1 MPLILDGTNGVNAST
16 GSLNLQTGGTSAIT
30 IDSSQVATFSNAPTS
45 GIQSTYSVRGLTG
58 TNNSTTP
65 NTQYDFSA
73 DAVVLINTNGA
84 PIRRV
89 NTGTITNNV
98 SAAGAVANGRDQ
110 SGAFSS
116 SSWIH
121 FYFIW
126 NGTTLA
132 TVSSATAPP
141 TGPTLPSGYTHWAYI
156 GAVRFN
162 ASSQLVRTRI
172 RGSQVSVDST
182 NDCVALN
189 GSNFQLSYASLS
201 LSSFIPPNAV
211 TFGMT
216 IYEGNSSPLS
226 TNDCIVRIGVDGSN
240 AFAWTG
246 YWGIRADAATGLFV
260 GDSIQGIPNVSQ
272 TIYYLIGSP
281 QGLTGSEST
290 SVSFYVNRYD
300 IPNGGE

>member
-110 SGAFSS
+110 SGAFSAG
-116 SSWIH
+116 SWIH

-132 TVSSATAPP
+132 TLSSATAPP
-141 TGPTLPSGYTHWAYI
+141 TGPTLPTGYTHWAYL

-162 ASSQLVRTRI
+162 GSSQMTKTWI
-172 RGSQVSVDST
+172 RGSKAFIQKTTIIGPFDFNYPSYSSAQSV
-182 NDCVALN
+182 
-189 GSNFQLSYASLS
+189 ASLC
-201 LSSFIPPNAV
+201 PPNAL
-211 TFGMT
+211 TYMLDMT
-216 IYEGNSSPLS
+216 LLTNNAASSPNYTDVSIYLS
-226 TNDCIVRIGVDGSN
+226 VDGTN
-240 AFAWTG
+240 YITTMGWWMTG
-246 YWGIRADAATGLFV
+246 DGGYMNIGGLTAQV
-260 GDSIQGIPNVSQ
+260 PNVSQ
-272 TIYYLIGSP
+272 QFYYMSRTQTIGAGASYINFVYY
-281 QGLTGSEST
+281 TM
-290 SVSFYVNRYD
+290 
-300 IPNGGE
+300 PNGGE

>member
-58 TNNSTTP
+58 LNNSTTP

-141 TGPTLPSGYTHWAYI
+141 TGPTLPTGYTHWAYL

-162 ASSQLVRTRI
+162 GSSQMTKTWI
-172 RGSQVSVDST
+172 RGSKAIIGAVAAAGPLDLNYPNWSSAISVSTIV
-182 NDCVALN
+182 
-189 GSNFQLSYASLS
+189 
-201 LSSFIPPNAV
+201 PPNALTYTLGLQPYTNNSAGSGASDV
-211 TFGMT
+211 GMSISVDGGT
-216 IYEGNSSPLS
+216 TNIGGGGWWMLGASGYEGVANFYLEVP
-226 TNDCIVRIGVDGSN
+226 N
-240 AFAWTG
+240 ASQQF
-246 YWGIRADAATGLFV
+246 YYLIR
-260 GDSIQGIPNVSQ
+260 SQ
-272 TIYYLIGSP
+272 TIGAAASYI
-281 QGLTGSEST
+281 TC
-290 SVSFYVNRYD
+290 NRYTM
-300 IPNGGE
+300 PNGGE

>member
-58 TNNSTTP
+58 LNNSTTP

-110 SGAFSS
+110 SGAFSAG
-116 SSWIH
+116 SWIH

-132 TVSSATAPP
+132 TLSSATAPP
-141 TGPTLPSGYTHWAYI
+141 TGPTLPTGYTHWAYL

-162 ASSQLVRTRI
+162 GSSQMTKTWI
-172 RGSQVSVDST
+172 RGSRATIPNTTVVGPVGFNYPSFSSAQSV
-182 NDCVALN
+182 
-189 GSNFQLSYASLS
+189 ASVV
-201 LSSFIPPNAV
+201 PPNALTYCLELQV
-211 TFGMT
+211 YTNSASP
-216 IYEGNSSPLS
+216 GNS
-226 TNDCIVRIGVDGSN
+226 NDVGTSISVDGTNTICS
-240 AFAWTG
+240 AGWWFATASSYSG
-246 YWGIRADAATGLFV
+246 V
-260 GDSIQGIPNVSQ
+260 GNIPYEIPNVSQ
-272 TIYYLIGSP
+272 QFYYMNRTQTIGDATIYYL
-281 QGLTGSEST
+281 
-290 SVSFYVNRYD
+290 VNAYTM
-300 IPNGGE
+300 PNGG

>member
-110 SGAFSS
+110 SGAFSAG
-116 SSWIH
+116 SWIH

-132 TVSSATAPP
+132 TVSSATE
-141 TGPTLPSGYTHWAYI
+141 I
-156 GAVRFN
+156 G
-162 ASSQLVRTRI
+162 
-172 RGSQVSVDST
+172 
-182 NDCVALN
+182 
-189 GSNFQLSYASLS
+189 
-201 LSSFIPPNAV
+201 
-211 TFGMT
+211 
-216 IYEGNSSPLS
+216 
-226 TNDCIVRIGVDGSN
+226 
-240 AFAWTG
+240 
-246 YWGIRADAATGLFV
+246 RAHV
-260 GDSIQGIPNVSQ
+260 
-272 TIYYLIGSP
+272 
-281 QGLTGSEST
+281 
-290 SVSFYVNRYD
+290 
-300 IPNGGE
+300 